1 MASKNPKVR
10 EIEKEAKARSLAD
23 DGKTSHAERFAIRAQ
38 LRDEAGLGKEQRV
51 RGGLARVYDNEK
63 RWLMP
68 ALSLAAGL
76 VPGLNAAVPALLGA
90 TKGFDREGQSGI
102 GFDLEQGI
110 KGGLSGYGLGKAGGA
125 LGDLAGIGGGASG
138 ALPVPPPAGAAS
150 GAASTSGAIPA
161 AARGGFGGFVDRAKG
176 LLTPENIAIGLQG
189 LNAARGMAK
198 ETSLTNEAVGLD
210 RDRWQAGEPLR
221 DAGRSGMLAPNVADT
236 SHLRTLAGRGN
247 PFALPVPP
255 QPPAAPPVR
264 RALPAPLPVR

>member
-10 EIEKEAKARSLAD
+10 EIERTASRLAAE
-23 DGKTSHAERFAIRAQ
+23 DGDSSHKERFAIRAQ

-51 RGGLARVYDNEK
+51 RGGLARIYDNEK
-63 RWLMP
+63 RWLAP
-68 ALSLAAGL
+68 VAALAA
-76 VPGLNAAVPALLGA
+76 PFAIPA
-90 TKGFDREGQSGI
+90 I
-102 GFDLEQGI
+102 
-110 KGGLSGYGLGKAGGA
+110 GGA
-125 LGDLAGIGGGASG
+125 LGGLFGGGA
-138 ALPVPPPAGAAS
+138 AAGAAG
-150 GAASTSGAIPA
+150 GAVSGAIPA
-161 AARGGFGGFVDRAKG
+161 ATAGAGGLAGILGKAKG
-176 LLTPENIAIGLQG
+176 LLTPGNIATALQG

-221 DAGRSGMLAPNVADT
+221 DAGREGLLAPNVADT

-255 QPPAAPPVR
+255 QPPATPPVR